1 MRTLSHMEVVAVQ
14 GAGIAE
20 LKKKWSDLLAA
31 IGKTVVE
38 VDVVGKPEGSAVVTV
53 TNNLVDVLV
62 NVVWGKKYSAA
73 LSSHRVFPGI
83 PSAPDLSRIARRLAT
98 YHPPSPKRN
107 QGDQSH
113 SIGGA
118 PLGVPPRRRL
128 GHHPVSSRPRP
139 APEVALPGRRSGLC
153 SV

>member
-53 TNNLVDVLV
+53 TNNLVNVLV
-62 NVVWGKKYSAA
+62 NVVWGKK
-73 LSSHRVFPGI
+73 
-83 PSAPDLSRIARRLAT
+83 
-98 YHPPSPKRN
+98 
-107 QGDQSH
+107 
-113 SIGGA
+113 
-118 PLGVPPRRRL
+118 
-128 GHHPVSSRPRP
+128 
-139 APEVALPGRRSGLC
+139 
-153 SV
+153 